1 MSMTNHRWAR
11 SLVACVMALV
21 IAACGRQGG
30 IGHDIDRE
38 SWSIDSAQAIIAS
51 LEDQDIDHARSILS
65 RHMAIA
71 NSKAFDSS
79 KKAIFLSEFSGLRYA
94 HKALN
99 KWHDGLNNQQWSE
112 TLDLFDKQ
120 FRDLKNDWQHELRA
134 DSLTL
139 QHLSTERQ
147 LLWPLLQTIVD
158 KGKAATWVM
167 ANQDSLD
174 AHFQMRWDNWENTT
188 L

>member
-1 MSMTNHRWAR
+1 MSMTHHR
-11 SLVACVMALV
+11 LKGILLGCGFALT
-21 IAACGRQGG
+21 IAACGRQGT

-38 SWSIDSAQAIIAS
+38 IWGIDSAQAIITALDHS
-51 LEDQDIDHARSILS
+51 GIDQARLMLA
-65 RHMAIA
+65 RHMAVA

-79 KKAIFLSEFSGLRYA
+79 KKAIFLSEFADLRTA
-94 HKALN
+94 HKSLN
-99 KWHDGLNNQQWSE
+99 KWHDGLTNQQWSE
-112 TLDLFDKQ
+112 SLALFDKQ
-120 FRDLKNDWQHELRA
+120 FHDLKNDWQHALRA
-134 DSLTL
+134 DSLTRL
-139 QHLSTERQ
+139 HLSTERQ

-174 AHFQMRWDNWENTT
+174 RHFQMRWDSWENTT